1 MRLCLK
7 FSFYQ
12 ILSNLHLN
20 EKTYLFVSQC
30 TIWKPTLFLKHKP
43 NDIQT
48 NVFNIHVRP
57 LWEANTHAQFI
68 LDPYVVV
75 VYYTFYLTKID
86 KFITQEM

>member
-1 MRLCLK
+1 MKLCLK

-30 TIWKPTLFLKHKP
+30 TIWKPTLFLKRKP

-48 NVFNIHVRP
+48 IVFNIHVKP
-57 LWEANTHAQFI
+57 LREANTHAQFI
-68 LDPYVVV
+68 LDPYVTTD
-75 VYYTFYLTKID
+75 YYIFYLTKID
-86 KFITQEM
+86 KSITQEM